1 MLTRF
6 AADDLVAPRR
16 CPGPRPLRLHRV
28 RRLWGISRVA
38 MALARRP
45 ASPCARLG
53 LLGRGLAQHLSADP
67 ARESL
72 SAARRRGG
80 IHRRVPLELPG
91 GSASPAWLYLVH
103 LLS

>member
-6 AADDLVAPRR
+6 PADDLVAPRR
-16 CPGPRPLRLHRV
+16 CPGRPPLRLHRV
-28 RRLWGISRVA
+28 RRLRRISRVA

-67 ARESL
+67 AREPL
-72 SAARRRGG
+72 SPARRRGG
-80 IHRRVPLELPG
+80 VHRPG
-91 GSASPAWLYLVH
+91 SPPPPFGPAATPPPPPC
-103 LLS
+103 